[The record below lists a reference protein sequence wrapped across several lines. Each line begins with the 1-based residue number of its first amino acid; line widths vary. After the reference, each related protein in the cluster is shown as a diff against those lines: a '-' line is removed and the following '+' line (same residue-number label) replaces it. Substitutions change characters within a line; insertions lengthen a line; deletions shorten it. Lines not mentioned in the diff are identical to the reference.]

1 VQAGSANGT
10 RNPVALMTNLCV
22 HYVHACTKVMYLEQ
36 KQLGLGH
43 DKTNIDNEIWLIAG
57 VLSPPIL
64 RRYSDSYQLVG
75 PCYFREIY
83 GR

>member
-1 VQAGSANGT
+1 
-10 RNPVALMTNLCV
+10 
-22 HYVHACTKVMYLEQ
+22 MYLEQ